1 MSETPDL
8 RARRLRADAVLVA
21 VTVVWGSSFIVV
33 KDVVRDSPPLAF
45 LFWRFLLASAL
56 VLPLALRRRGTPRLF
71 KDGLAVGLLLAV
83 GMAFQVVGQTET
95 TASKAAFLTGL
106 SVVLTPFAAFI
117 RTRRLPSLENGV
129 GIALASLGFFLL
141 TFPSGAAAFDRGDL
155 SMTAC
160 GIVFAFYVV
169 ELGERTAAH
178 DPLRFTGV
186 QLAVVAF
193 AAGTLS
199 LLLRTPALS
208 GLRAAAFEARPV
220 VWRGAFLW
228 GVLYLGS
235 IGAVGTFLGQA
246 WAQRH
251 MSATHAA
258 IIFALEPV
266 VAAVL
271 AAWLLGERL
280 GPRGAAGGAIVLA
293 GIVVSE
299 LRPRKPRVDD
309 RPSHS

>member
-1 MSETPDL
+1 M
-8 RARRLRADAVLVA
+8 LVA

-45 LFWRFLLASAL
+45 LFWRFLLAAL
-56 VLPLALRRRGTPRLF
+56 LILPLALRRGGTPRLF
-71 KDGLAVGLLLAV
+71 RDGVAVGLLLAA

-106 SVVLTPFAAFI
+106 SVVLTPFAAYV
-117 RTRRLPSLENGV
+117 RARRLPSLENGV

-141 TFPSGAAAFDRGDL
+141 TFPAGAAAFERGDL

-169 ELGERTAAH
+169 ELGERTPAH
-178 DPLRFTGV
+178 DPVRFTAI
-186 QLAVVAF
+186 QLAVVAL
-193 AAGTLS
+193 AAGALS
-199 LLLRTPALS
+199 LLLRTSLLS
-208 GLRAAAFEARPV
+208 GFHAAAAEGRPV

-235 IGAVGTFLGQA
+235 IGGVGTFFGQT
-246 WAQRH
+246 WAQRR

-266 VAAVL
+266 VAALL
-271 AAWLLGERL
+271 AAWLLDERL
-280 GPRGAAGGAIVLA
+280 GMRGLLGGALVLA
-293 GIVVSE
+293 GIIASE
-299 LRPRKPRVDD
+299 ARLRGRKTGNEKRET
-309 RPSHS
+309 